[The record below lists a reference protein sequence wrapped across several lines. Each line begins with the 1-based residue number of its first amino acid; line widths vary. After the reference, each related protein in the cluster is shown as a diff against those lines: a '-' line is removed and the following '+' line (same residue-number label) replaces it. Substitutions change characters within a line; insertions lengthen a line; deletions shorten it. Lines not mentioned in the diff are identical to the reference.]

1 MKYDKIG
8 EWSEIKLDIMRE
20 YAGAYVNI
28 LSKKS
33 WCKGYVYIDAFAG
46 AGQHIRKATG
56 ELIAGSPLNA
66 LSVEPPFTE
75 YHYIDLDG
83 EKVVEL
89 EKLAADSPNV
99 TVYHDDCNETLV
111 KSIFPDLAYET
122 YKRGLCFLD
131 PYGLHLDWK
140 TVEMA
145 GKMGTIDILINF
157 PIMDMNRNVL
167 FDDLSK
173 AKKEDIERMNIFW
186 GNREW
191 QKILYREQDDLFGK
205 THLLRAENFKHLALE
220 YKKRLISGAGFKF
233 VPEPVLMRNANNG
246 PLYYLFFAS
255 SQQVAYKIISDI
267 FKKHR
272 ERL

>member
-8 EWSEIKLDIMRE
+8 EWSEIKLEIIKE
-20 YAGAYVNI
+20 YAWAYTSI
-28 LSKKS
+28 LSKKT

-66 LSVEPPFTE
+66 LSVKPSFTE

-83 EKVVEL
+83 EKVDEL
-89 EKLAADSPNV
+89 EKLAKDNQNV
-99 TVYHDDCNETLV
+99 SIYRGDCNEKLV
-111 KSIFPDLAYET
+111 KNIFPGLT
-122 YKRGLCFLD
+122 YQTFKRALCFLD

-173 AKKEDIERMNIFW
+173 AKKEDIERMNVFW
-186 GNREW
+186 GNTEW

-205 THLLRAENFKHLALE
+205 IHQVRKEDF
-220 YKKRLISGAGFKF
+220 KRLAIEYRKRLEAVARFKF
-233 VPEPVLMRNANNG
+233 VPEPVLMRNTNNG

-255 SQQVAYKIISDI
+255 PQRVAQKIIVNI
-267 FKKHR
+267 FDKYR